1 MLRSAFYDP
10 FQEKGIAH
18 GFDSSKRAKLQR
30 TIFPNRTRQGFRV
43 VMSKEKISCDV
54 MLMG

>member
-43 VMSKEKISCDV
+43 VIPKEKISCDV